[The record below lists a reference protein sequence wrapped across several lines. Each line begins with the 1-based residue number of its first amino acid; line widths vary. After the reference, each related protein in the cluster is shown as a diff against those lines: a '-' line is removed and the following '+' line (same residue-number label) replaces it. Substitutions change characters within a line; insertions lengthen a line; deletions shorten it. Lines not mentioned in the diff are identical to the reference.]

1 MTEKTEKTV
10 LIVQGGWDGHEP
22 QLTSKRFARLMEKHG
37 YTCTISDT
45 LSVLDDAE
53 ALLKLDLIVA
63 CWTMGDH
70 RPRVPCRTSPAPW
83 ARAWAWPA
91 VTAACA
97 TPSAQDTEWQFMTG
111 GQWVSSSRRRR
122 HRTTW

>member
-45 LSVLDDAE
+45 LSVLD
-53 ALLKLDLIVA
+53 
-63 CWTMGDH
+63 T
-70 RPRVPCRTSPAPW
+70 PRRC
-83 ARAWAWPA
+83 
-91 VTAACA
+91 
-97 TPSAQDTEWQFMTG
+97 
-111 GQWVSSSRRRR
+111 
-122 HRTTW
+122 